1 MNGNNFSIIQHR
13 QKNVADE
20 SIIKGFLLKIIA
32 HGQIVHF
39 LQRGRIIAIPQ
50 PVPVTALFLAR
61 KVAKNLQLAMSE
73 EGL

>member
-1 MNGNNFSIIQHR
+1 MDKLYII
-13 QKNVADE
+13 
-20 SIIKGFLLKIIA
+20 
-32 HGQIVHF
+32 

-61 KVAKNLQLAMSE
+61 KVAKHLQLAMSE